1 MALSRLISDSQLSL
15 EGGVRWLT
23 TVPVPSWCIWAR
35 QAIWSEPWFPS
46 PRCLFGCEIIAVT
59 TRSAQSENP
68 GAASR
73 ILYWQAD
80 DREGWW
86 PGELE
91 DTTGH
96 GGELIRLDSF
106 KHATPATLYTP
117 TIKAV
122 ELARLRSR
130 RSTIADYWQR
140 FVRQNPA
147 PTWPALT
154 GVVVPPQP
162 KGLLARLWGGA

>member
-1 MALSRLISDSQLSL
+1 
-15 EGGVRWLT
+15 
-23 TVPVPSWCIWAR
+23 
-35 QAIWSEPWFPS
+35 
-46 PRCLFGCEIIAVT
+46 VT